1 MLGYILIKNECS
13 LNASESQQISDPLKL
28 CEKVNYIQP
37 VSLYPNVIKEN
48 HNGNYTYSMLHS
60 SISSNVC

>member
-28 CEKVNYIQP
+28 CKKVNYIQP

-48 HNGNYTYSMLHS
+48 HNGNYT
-60 SISSNVC
+60 